1 MPSYVLDALE
11 MLARKPLSDLT
22 AADLQ
27 NISDRVKI
35 MADLGK
41 TKLRSR
47 RAADKLMKARD
58 LVAIKQDS
66 KAVNSKKT
74 KEGNA
79 ITGKLNAVENF
90 LNGVKT
96 ALNFA
101 QMKDL
106 MIAPIDA
113 IFDYLDGS
121 KGYLGANYRIFK
133 RRIDVAY
140 SLYLQAKFAITQRV
154 DAKANE
160 LKLEQDNMERIG
172 LYAAKVQKGG
182 MEKLLSFFTQEQID
196 SVVLTDNEMEFYKFM
211 RKELDN
217 LRPQIEKVMREVYN
231 QPLGEVENYFPF
243 MTDFEAMSDK
253 EIRDRFG
260 DQVITHYDTLKKNVE
275 MGFTKSRVGG
285 KNRIKLNAAEIFG
298 SHIDNATYLI
308 NVGKETKYLG
318 ELARTDEYGQA
329 VGDVGQEVVREWVDL
344 IARKGISQGD
354 RIKMLDAV
362 RNYTGLVQL
371 GFKISSTLV
380 QLTSL
385 MDGAALI
392 GPHAFIGFKNIVI
405 DSEWRAFVIDNMPE
419 LRNRIGDDIAFQDFK
434 KDSWNKKIGEIAFAP
449 LKTLDKFAACGVA
462 SGAYVKYCEDNDIV
476 VDLSNPNE
484 EALIYAQKMMR
495 RTQSSS
501 QFKDL
506 PLAITKGKLSGN
518 VSVDKLI
525 LQFQSFMLNRWSLI
539 RHDLWRAG
547 IKGTNKKQAIN
558 IAMWLIAAN
567 FAELGIRKWTKEM
580 IAQLT
585 GEELPEE
592 DEDKEFAK
600 NLGQVLQNV
609 PFVSQFYYGVLYGSL
624 PVPSAAQIKSLFEK
638 FGSAMKEED
647 EDEKFNKLIRA
658 GLYALPGGA
667 QIEKLI
673 PKE

>member
-1 MPSYVLDALE
+1 
-11 MLARKPLSDLT
+11 
-22 AADLQ
+22 
-27 NISDRVKI
+27 

-47 RAADKLMKARD
+47 RAAEKLMKVRD
-58 LVAIKQDS
+58 LIAIKKDS
-66 KAVNSKKT
+66 KAVNSKKI
-74 KEGNA
+74 KEGNV
-79 ITGKLNAVENF
+79 ITGKLNAIDNF
-90 LNGVKT
+90 LNGVKK

-106 MIAPIDA
+106 IITPMDA
-113 IFDYLDGS
+113 VFDYLDNS
-121 KGYLGANYRIFK
+121 KNYLGANYRIFK

-140 SLYLQAKFAITQRV
+140 SLYLDAKFAITQRA

-160 LKLEQDNMERIG
+160 LKLEEDNMERIG

-182 MEKLLSFFTQEQID
+182 MEKLLSFFTEEQID

-217 LRPQIEKVMREVYN
+217 LRPLIEKVMREVYN

-243 MTDFEAMSDK
+243 MTDFEVMSDK

-260 DQVITHYDTLKKNVE
+260 DKVTTHYDTLKKNVE
-275 MGFTKSRVGG
+275 MGFTKERVGG
-285 KNRIKLNAAEIFG
+285 KTRIKLNAAEIFG

-329 VGDVGQEVVREWVDL
+329 VGDVGQEVVREWIDL

-354 RIKMLDAV
+354 RIKVLDAV
-362 RNYTGLVQL
+362 RNYTGLLAL
-371 GFKISSTLV
+371 GFKLSSALV
-380 QLTSL
+380 QVTSL

-392 GPHAFIGFKNIVI
+392 GTHAFSGFKNIVT

-434 KDSWNKKIGEIAFAP
+434 KNSWNKKIGEIAFAP

-506 PLAITKGKLSGN
+506 PLAITKGKLTGN
-518 VSVDKLI
+518 ISVDKAI

-539 RHDLWRAG
+539 RHDLWRVG
-547 IKGTNKKQAIN
+547 IKGTNKKQAVN

-585 GEELPEE
+585 DEELPEE
-592 DEDKEFAK
+592 DEDKEFEK
-600 NLGQVLQNV
+600 NLGQVLQNI
-609 PFVSQFYYGVLYGSL
+609 PFVGSMYYSILYGDYPIPTISMTGRI
-624 PVPSAAQIKSLFEK
+624 IKK
-638 FGSAMKEED
+638 IGSAMKAD
-647 EDEKFNKLIRA
+647 EDTSGIKWLK
-658 GLYALPGGA
+658 ALVSSIPGG
-667 QIEKLI
+667 QQFEKGL
-673 PKE
+673 KEE